1 MHCNAYIDPKTKIAL
16 KGEALMVASQNL
28 DSLRCGRELSPDDI
42 FCPSCGAKVNHTS
55 YICSEPFDVGNQ
67 GTRQSRLDNGNDDEN
82 VALAIA
88 VALNR
93 QSIALVQKPI
103 SNCSTGGRRS
113 DVGGRRKCFK
123 DKSLSPTTSTWWPK
137 TRLEVA
143 MWCFGLCAAGI
154 AGAMILSAFSSSR
167 LWLVVLL
174 LVLLGLINGAAES
187 LLRVCMIAFYGRD
200 ENISSDR
207 MRVLRGL
214 SIAVVCV
221 PLICPAYGFL
231 QGGIESMRHVEEGK
245 ISMATYF
252 INKSRMNIFTRVGYR
267 WVYHIFWDF
276 DGVDDDILDT
286 SPFGLGGSLPQC
298 FSDASKSDGEK
309 DDYQTQL
316 SQSLDDS
323 KLGIKISTALM
334 KNDHEEARRLA
345 RQISDKDLREWQLA
359 LIDNAESLDKSQ
371 KELKQNLKEFE
382 DSMKA
387 AAALELLFGGR

>member
-1 MHCNAYIDPKTKIAL
+1 MRCNVYIDPETKIAL
-16 KGEALMVASQNL
+16 KGEALIVASKNL

-67 GTRQSRLDNGNDDEN
+67 GTRQTRLDSGNDDEN

-103 SNCSTGGRRS
+103 SNCSTGGRRL
-113 DVGGRRKCFK
+113 DVGVKSKCFK
-123 DKSLSPTTSTWWPK
+123 GKSLFPPTSTWWPK

-143 MWCFGLCAAGI
+143 MWCLGLCAAGI
-154 AGAMILSAFSSSR
+154 AGAMILSVFGSSR
-167 LWLVVLL
+167 LRLVFLL
-174 LVLLGLINGAAES
+174 LVLLGLISGAAES
-187 LLRVCMIAFYGRD
+187 LLRVYLIAFHVND
-200 ENISSDR
+200 EIMSPDR
-207 MRVLRGL
+207 VRVFRGL

-231 QGGIESMRHVEEGK
+231 QGGIESIRYLEKGK
-245 ISMATYF
+245 ISVARYF
-252 INKSRMNIFTRVGYR
+252 FNKSGMNLFTRVGYR
-267 WVYHIFWDF
+267 WVYHIFWNF
-276 DGVDDDILDT
+276 AGVEDNLLYT
-286 SPFGLGGSLPQC
+286 SPLGLGGFPPQR
-298 FSDASKSDGEK
+298 FSDASESEGEK

-323 KLGIKISTALM
+323 KLSMKISTALM
-334 KNDHEEARRLA
+334 KNNHEEARRFA
-345 RQISDKDLREWQLA
+345 RQISDKDLCEWQFSLV
-359 LIDNAESLDKSQ
+359 DNAESLDRSQ

-382 DSMKA
+382 DNIKA